1 MAVTG
6 IEGKPEVVR
15 YGSAREE
22 RFAYVDGGAFEIGDL
37 IRLTS
42 GGEIKIAAINTSA
55 AGAVHGI
62 ALASV
67 PSEVNETVPVLLF
80 AEDTVLGIQTID
92 GLAPSGLSKGQS
104 YTLETSGGLWGV
116 TAVTTNGVATVD
128 DFAATGIPW
137 TDRTGIYDNDIT
149 VNNNKVLV
157 SFAQAILDGH
167 SA

>member
-6 IEGKPEVVR
+6 ITGKPEVVR

-22 RFAYVDGGAFEIGDL
+22 RYAYVDGGAFEIGDL

-42 GGEIKIAAINTSA
+42 GGEIKIADVDSSA

-67 PSEVNETVPVLLF
+67 PSEVNETVPILLF
-80 AEDTVLGIQTID
+80 AEDTVIGIQTVDSLSPD
-92 GLAPSGLSKGQS
+92 GLAKGQT
-104 YTLETSGGLWGV
+104 YTLETSGGLWGI
-116 TAVTTNGVATVD
+116 TSTTTNGVGTVE

-137 TDRTGIYDNDIT
+137 SDPTGTYDNDIT
-149 VNNNKVLV
+149 VDNNKVLV